1 MRLRKL
7 ADREAMVRAVLA
19 FEPTALAA
27 DAAAELGIHRST
39 FIRIRTGQVWCEV
52 LPELE
57 RLKPEQT
64 ARACPACVHWD
75 QPKVAGANP
84 CDLDI
89 PECRSQGPGWARLCS
104 AYMVA
109 GGTTAPPRTRNPP
122 AMPRHQAQAHEQA
135 LDR

>member
-39 FIRIRTGQVWCEV
+39 FIRIRTGQMWREV
-52 LPELE
+52 LPELG
-57 RLKPEQT
+57 RLTREQT
-64 ARACPACVHWD
+64 ARTCPACVHWD
-75 QPKVAGANP
+75 QPKAAEINP
-84 CDLDI
+84 CGIDI
-89 PECRSQGPGWARLCS
+89 PECKSQGPGWARICS

-109 GGTTAPPRTRNPP
+109 GGTTAPARDEKPSGDAT
-122 AMPRHQAQAHEQA
+122 
-135 LDR
+135 LSGSGS

>member
-19 FEPTALAA
+19 FEETALAA

-39 FIRIRTGQVWCEV
+39 FIRIRMGQMWCEV

-64 ARACPACVHWD
+64 TRACPACVHWD
-75 QPKVAGANP
+75 QPKKAAETNP
-84 CDLDI
+84 CGIKI
-89 PECRSQGPGWARLCS
+89 PECKSQGPGWARMCS

-109 GGTTAPPRTRNPP
+109 GGTTAP
-122 AMPRHQAQAHEQA
+122 AQNEEPSGGNTVAGSGS
-135 LDR
+135 